1 MAHAIE
7 IEPNNFKK
15 GDRVQH
21 MRSGQ
26 FATVAEDQNKEP
38 FVKVIWDKNPSGYAE
53 SYMAEAFQI
62 ALWHEIHIR
71 DFAAAGLLSID
82 IDTILTNYGSAVKDA
97 GPPRYKTFEEV
108 RANLKQYGSAV
119 KANPASVTPIHK
131 IGDRVKLK
139 YNRNCGTVKAN
150 SFPGDT
156 TVPVEWD
163 KAPGVKAI
171 EKLDD
176 LVVLYA
182 PRDTDPVNP
191 NQEAIDAI
199 EVQRQ
204 ALIKEVEA
212 VQARLRNLTT
222 AKKLLE
228 RG

>member
-1 MAHAIE
+1 MPHDIGPAPKHIY
-7 IEPNNFKK
+7 KK

-21 MRSGQ
+21 IGCGL
-26 FATVAEDQNKEP
+26 FATVVEDQTDPLIITINWDERPEGPQDYRADAFAVAPWHGINFKE
-38 FVKVIWDKNPSGYAE
+38 
-53 SYMAEAFQI
+53 
-62 ALWHEIHIR
+62 
-71 DFAAAGLLSID
+71 
-82 IDTILTNYGSAVKDA
+82 YG
-97 GPPRYKTFEEV
+97 G
-108 RANLKQYGSAV
+108 AV
-119 KANPASVTPIHK
+119 KANSASVTPIHK

-139 YNRNCGTVKAN
+139 YNRSCGTVKAN
-150 SFPGDT
+150 AFPGDT

-163 KAPGVKAI
+163 KTPGVKAI
-171 EKLDD
+171 EKLAD

-204 ALIKEVEA
+204 VLIKEVNA
-212 VQARLRNLTT
+212 VQARLRTLTN

>member
-7 IEPNNFKK
+7 VVPDKTYKKDDRIQHRTAGTLGTVVEDQTDPLVVHVRWDGLNADHELYRADAILPAPWHGETDPRYTGDINLGKVVK
-15 GDRVQH
+15 GD
-21 MRSGQ
+21 
-26 FATVAEDQNKEP
+26 
-38 FVKVIWDKNPSGYAE
+38 
-53 SYMAEAFQI
+53 
-62 ALWHEIHIR
+62 
-71 DFAAAGLLSID
+71 
-82 IDTILTNYGSAVKDA
+82 
-97 GPPRYKTFEEV
+97 
-108 RANLKQYGSAV
+108 
-119 KANPASVTPIHK
+119 PIYK

-139 YNRNCGTVKAN
+139 YNRSCGTVKAN

-156 TVPVEWD
+156 YVPVEWD
-163 KAPGVKAI
+163 KAPGVRAI
-171 EKLDD
+171 EKLAD

-191 NQEAIDAI
+191 NQAAIDAI

-212 VQARLRNLTT
+212 VQSRLRTLTQ

>member
-1 MAHAIE
+1 MAHPIPANQN
-7 IEPNNFKK
+7 PLFKK

-21 MRSGQ
+21 NGTGT
-26 FATVAEDQNKEP
+26 FATVVEDQTDPLIIKINWDERSEGPQDYRADAFRVAPWHGIKDP
-38 FVKVIWDKNPSGYAE
+38 WFPLGFVVNLELIPDTERLDGVDPVHVKN
-53 SYMAEAFQI
+53 FF
-62 ALWHEIHIR
+62 
-71 DFAAAGLLSID
+71 DAGLL
-82 IDTILTNYGSAVKDA
+82 G
-97 GPPRYKTFEEV
+97 G
-108 RANLKQYGSAV
+108 AV

-139 YNRNCGTVKAN
+139 YNRSCGTVKAN
-150 SFPGDT
+150 AFPGDR

-163 KAPGVKAI
+163 KAPGIKAI
-171 EKLDD
+171 EELAD

-204 ALIKEVEA
+204 VLIKEVNA
-212 VQARLRNLTT
+212 VQARLRSLTT